1 MKIRHKI
8 KFFKIYYQMSYLD
21 HMQYHTKS
29 IATNISFL
37 NMHVTLYQ
45 KETNVYCTNLCC
57 NSLQRERGSCVTEL
71 IPTSLGHEL
80 CDFIVILSTSSMWY
94 FGMSHICIVWLYMS
108 RKDAS
113 SSWNRTAV
121 GLSTNFPRFLTETMK
136 KHCLSLFI

>member
-1 MKIRHKI
+1 M
-8 KFFKIYYQMSYLD
+8 
-21 HMQYHTKS
+21 
-29 IATNISFL
+29 
-37 NMHVTLYQ
+37 YQ

-136 KHCLSLFI
+136 NIALVCSYNSNNLLFFLFFGRFSSHSSYLRFDLREFLR